1 MVRIGIESD
10 ESTWI
15 VRVSGHLGHSD
26 VPVLMEA
33 CGSVPGPLRVDLSE
47 LRGLEESG
55 AAALRTIR
63 DAGAEVIGASPY
75 VRMRLSKE

>member
-1 MVRIGIESD
+1 MVRIGVDSEGAA
-10 ESTWI
+10 WV
-15 VRVSGHLGHSD
+15 VRVSGHLAHSD
-26 VPVLMEA
+26 VLVFMEA